1 METCKYSNNNNLHN
15 NTDLNNKNETP
26 YVIVKDKNGLEF
38 SKLKKNNYATSF
50 SMTNNNIFL
59 DKIMNFDLVDLIYKL
74 NPDIYEYVQLNRIN
88 ENEAELISVTKH
100 LFKDLGLPQR
110 FTHLKIVKIV
120 NDTTIEFHANSIIDN
135 NNPSNVP
142 DNAKQ
147 LPIVLMKT
155 ICNVI
160 TPHNIIFSQSIQF
173 DDTMMPIPPYIEKM
187 MGNIFKKMFTRV
199 KQFIENIT
207 L

>member
-1 METCKYSNNNNLHN
+1 METCKYSNNYNLHN
-15 NTDLNNKNETP
+15 NAHLNNNDDKP

-38 SKLKKNNYATSF
+38 SKIKKNNYTTSF

-59 DKIMNFDLVDLIYKL
+59 DKLMNFDLVDLIYKL
-74 NPDIYEYVQLNRIN
+74 NHDIYEFVKLNRIS
-88 ENEAELISVTKH
+88 ENEAELITVTKH

-120 NDTTIEFHANSIIDN
+120 NDNSIEFHANSIIDIK
-135 NNPSNVP
+135 NPSTVP

-147 LPIVLMKT
+147 LPILLMKT
-155 ICNVI
+155 ICNVT
-160 TPHNIIFSQSIQF
+160 TPHNITFNQIIEF
-173 DDTMMPIPPYIEKM
+173 DDTMMSIPPYIEKM
-187 MGNIFKKMFTRV
+187 LGNIFKKMFTRV